1 MPFDDIWYFKS
12 MDFILIYVNLFIH
25 ISLRISLQMF
35 IFVFHSS
42 SFVHFIFI
50 ICILHV
56 LSSVFSLQ
64 HQWMTRTSFPE
75 EGKNVI
81 GWKYSSFSYMFVL
94 LINKTINI
102 ISFIKLCFIHIFIFI
117 CCTVY
122 NIIHT
127 KPFHSLFHMCFT
139 FRSAGIRLECWV
151 YPYIYLYIY
160 VCPVRDVHGDSLVYW
175 SVRWLPSGLYWSLL
189 IPASIFCSL
198 LVLLLFIY
206 AKTPLL
212 FSSHLWLFILNY
224 DDLNRTDDLIDTVS

>member
-1 MPFDDIWYFKS
+1 
-12 MDFILIYVNLFIH
+12 
-25 ISLRISLQMF
+25 
-35 IFVFHSS
+35 
-42 SFVHFIFI
+42 
-50 ICILHV
+50 
-56 LSSVFSLQ
+56 
-64 HQWMTRTSFPE
+64 
-75 EGKNVI
+75 
-81 GWKYSSFSYMFVL
+81 MFVL

-102 ISFIKLCFIHIFIFI
+102 ISFIKLCFIHISIFI

-127 KPFHSLFHMCFT
+127 KLFHSLFHMCFT

-175 SVRWLPSGLYWSLL
+175 SVRWLFSGLYWSLL

-198 LVLLLFIY
+198 SDLLLFWN

-212 FSSHLWLFILNY
+212 FSSQLWLFILNY
-224 DDLNRTDDLIDTVS
+224 GDLNRTDDLRDTVS